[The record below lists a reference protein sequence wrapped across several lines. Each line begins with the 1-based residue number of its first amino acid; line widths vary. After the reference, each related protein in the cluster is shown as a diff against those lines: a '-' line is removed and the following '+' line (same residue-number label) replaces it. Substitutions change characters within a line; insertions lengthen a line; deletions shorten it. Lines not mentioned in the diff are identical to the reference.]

1 MTKILT
7 EVLTIDISACNATGV
22 YLRWKNEVGFIDQ
35 WLFQGNI
42 IQDSSITDTVQY
54 QKFIDD
60 LTDVTENFKVISKT
74 RSDGLRVFTTFE
86 KDNAE
91 GFRQMFSSTH
101 VQMYV
106 DGTFYR
112 VDVVKESFEV
122 QKDKNLGRLSLQV
135 VLPLIYS
142 Q

>member
-7 EVLTIDISACNATGV
+7 EILTIDISTCNTTGV
-22 YLRWKNEVGFIDQ
+22 YLRWVNEVGFIDQ

-42 IQDSSITDTVQY
+42 IQDSSITDTVKF

-60 LTDVTENFKVISKT
+60 LTGVTENFKVINKT
-74 RSDGLRVFTTFE
+74 RSDGLQVFTTFD

-91 GFRQMFSSTH
+91 GFRQLFSSTH
-101 VQMYV
+101 VEMYV

-122 QKDKNLGRLSLQV
+122 QKHKTLGRVALQV

-142 Q
+142 L